1 MKRKQYI
8 WIGVILFLLLVLL
21 GPLVAFP
28 KLQMKLDQE
37 VNGLESYQAIPTK
50 SLNWQGRNAY
60 LSVPEGMDTAL
71 IVNAMNDMKAVRGV
85 RGVALSY
92 GTEFDEMWEVAEP
105 MSETTSTPETEPP
118 TEAQATTAE
127 VTTEADFCEGINKL
141 TNNIMLTKTMP
152 DNMSH
157 IIMIKI

>member
-71 IVNAMNDMKAVRGV
+71 QDG
-85 RGVALSY
+85 
-92 GTEFDEMWEVAEP
+92 DEVYVIPLMA
-105 MSETTSTPETEPP
+105 
-118 TEAQATTAE
+118 
-127 VTTEADFCEGINKL
+127 GG
-141 TNNIMLTKTMP
+141 
-152 DNMSH
+152 
-157 IIMIKI
+157 